1 MHFRD
6 MPYRRVTYEEIEAA
20 YRALFDRVAAVS
32 CEADCLA
39 VLKEHSRIAEAMTP
53 IDLCYV
59 RHGMDVNDPFYA
71 QEQAYYDEAGP
82 RIAALE
88 NRFDELLVHSS
99 LTAGFESLMGAFAF
113 AFSLIRSRLSGYDP
127 ALIPLEQEENAVLSR
142 YNLLVSN
149 ARAEYGGRQVSR
161 GSLAR
166 DQQSPDAQT
175 RRRAY
180 DAAVASWAAQRDE
193 LEEIYDSLVKN
204 RDRQARLLGF
214 PSFVELSYL
223 RMNRIGYTPADVRCF
238 REQVK
243 ALLAPLAARLN
254 ERRRTRLGLEHLYPC
269 DGGVYFPE
277 GNPMPL
283 GDDDFCLEMTRR
295 MYASL
300 SPETGEY
307 IDFML
312 DNGLCDVTMRE
323 GKQSG
328 GYCTQFEVY
337 RAPFI
342 FANFDGTSENAYIM
356 THEGGH
362 GFYFYLKRSEE
373 IRERGW
379 YTSEMAE
386 THAMAMEF
394 LTAPYM
400 ELFFGD
406 RAEDYRRMHLE
417 KAVSLILYQCQ
428 QDEFQELVY
437 AQPGFS
443 RQARNDIWAQLEQD
457 YFPFR
462 EYPADEQ
469 ARVGTR
475 WQRIPH
481 AFLWPFYAI
490 DYALSQVCA
499 LQFARLMGESPQK
512 AFDRYGTDSTY
523 QKMVDFI
530 EDAMLTAAQ
539 STSLEGRIKFVLV
552 ENQDYYNTMQSG
564 QDDMIN
570 GAWGGAEMDPYS
582 MMICWTDPAYIM
594 EYGFDPYQDL
604 TISVQ
609 GAEITM
615 SYYDWY
621 DELYNGAYAIADL
634 DVRNEILA
642 GMEKGLLLNYHM
654 IPIFSSC
661 GASLASH
668 RLVYGSEDYINTLV
682 GRGGIQFMTYTMDDA
697 EWAAYCAGEGNQLS
711 Y

>member
-6 MPYRRVTYEEIEAA
+6 MPYRRVTYEEIEAT

-88 NRFDELLVHSS
+88 NRFDELLVHSP
-99 LTAGFESLMGAFAF
+99 LAAGFELLMGAF
-113 AFSLIRSRLSGYDP
+113 AFSLIRSRLSGYGP

-223 RMNRIGYTPADVRCF
+223 RMNRIGYPPADVRCF

-307 IDFML
+307 IGFML

-342 FANFDGTSENAYIM
+342 FANFDGTSENAYICDPD
-356 THEGGH
+356 TGLT
-362 GFYFYLKRSEE
+362 YRDSE
-373 IRERGW
+373 
-379 YTSEMAE
+379 
-386 THAMAMEF
+386 
-394 LTAPYM
+394 
-400 ELFFGD
+400 
-406 RAEDYRRMHLE
+406 
-417 KAVSLILYQCQ
+417 
-428 QDEFQELVY
+428 Y
-437 AQPGFS
+437 AQQTLCEVYGVES
-443 RQARNDIWAQLEQD
+443 VDDLTGYNREEATRLLQAAYDQCYADGNISDTDIVEI
-457 YFPFR
+457 
-462 EYPADEQ
+462 EYH
-469 ARVGTR
+469 V
-475 WQRIPH
+475 
-481 AFLWPFYAI
+481 
-490 DYALSQVCA
+490 
-499 LQFARLMGESPQK
+499 
-512 AFDRYGTDSTY
+512 YGTDSTY

-539 STSLEGRIKFVLV
+539 GTSLEGRIKFVLV
-552 ENQDYYNTMQSG
+552 EDQDYYNTMQSG

-594 EYGFDPYQDL
+594 EYGFNPYQDL